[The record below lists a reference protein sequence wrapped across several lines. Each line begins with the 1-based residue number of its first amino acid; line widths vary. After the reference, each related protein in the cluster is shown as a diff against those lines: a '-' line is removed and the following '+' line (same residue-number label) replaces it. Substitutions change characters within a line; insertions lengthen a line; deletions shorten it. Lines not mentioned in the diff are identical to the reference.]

1 MEEKKETV
9 KGWVTMADQKLEVA
23 EMLFEAGYFDDAI
36 SRAYYGMFYAAKAA
50 LLSIDIEVKSHAGVV
65 NQFGLYFVK
74 TGKIGREYNRML
86 STAMQMRE
94 TSDYSLQVTSTQ
106 AHAASIIADLK
117 LFIQKIKEVLNELK

>member
-1 MEEKKETV
+1 
-9 KGWVTMADQKLEVA
+9 MADQKLEVA